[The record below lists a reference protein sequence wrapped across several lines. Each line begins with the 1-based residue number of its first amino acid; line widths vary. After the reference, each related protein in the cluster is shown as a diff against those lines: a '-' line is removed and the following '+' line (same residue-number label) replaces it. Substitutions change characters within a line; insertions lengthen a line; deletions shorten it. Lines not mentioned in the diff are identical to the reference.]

1 MANPFPYPRPGIQ
14 FTSPAP
20 GPMGTPLD
28 LSALDIANDQA
39 GRVRPRVRFTLLPRR
54 YRPVYP
60 TPYLP
65 SEGATEKPLSN
76 VTVSLPWWI
85 TAASIAVPAGLVIYF
100 WDRLKKGSA
109 WSILAL
115 AMLLPVVMMIVLG
128 AAVVAMTPV
137 AAPAPAAE

>member
-1 MANPFPYPRPGIQ
+1 MANPYPRPGIQ
-14 FTSPAP
+14 FTSSTP

-28 LSALDIANDQA
+28 TSAVADILNTP
-39 GRVRPRVRFTLLPRR
+39 RPRVRFTLLPRR
-54 YRPVYP
+54 YRPAYP

-65 SEGATEKPLSN
+65 SEGATEEPVSN

-109 WSILAL
+109 WSVLAL

-128 AAVVAMTPV
+128 AAAVAMN
-137 AAPAPAAE
+137 PAPATATE